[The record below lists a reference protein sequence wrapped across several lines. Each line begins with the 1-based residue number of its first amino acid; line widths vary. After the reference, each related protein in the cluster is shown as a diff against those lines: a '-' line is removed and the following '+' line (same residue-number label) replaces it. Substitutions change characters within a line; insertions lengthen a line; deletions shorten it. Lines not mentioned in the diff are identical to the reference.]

1 MRKNLEIII
10 MKAYRTLLL
19 TLITII
25 FCSFTVDAYN
35 ITAEKTDAKT
45 VRVKAEEFYLGDND
59 NVAAFSFYFD
69 NVSARCNLMVA
80 TCNKTGLLGKPISV
94 IFYMADG
101 TKLIFGGVK
110 SDDYAIFLLDFLN
123 CVSSDFKGNYENAS
137 LSARNVCGLNKLST
151 VNIKTIVVNN
161 VKVPVTTQTAA
172 TFKQIIQ
179 KGISMLSDK
188 SSYAG
193 FLSGKSSS
201 QSSTTKKNQTS
212 RTKQSPKKK
221 TVKKDAPKKV
231 ASDPQLLKL
240 IRKPGGM
247 DFGDLTLATP
257 ESLRSCLNKYGIP
270 FKEHYDIG
278 EFWFNGRDYRFNL
291 GGEPADMHL
300 TLFLR
305 EVSYEY
311 STKKMT
317 RQNAL
322 NLYDELLKTL
332 RASGVDIKEDPS
344 DSFVKYAVGKFE
356 NRRITFTVINFSED
370 YHVSLSIDIERQ
382 YSKSDY
388 EVSVDLFES
397 LGSNVYGITGL
408 KISDSFDDI
417 KTAVLN
423 QLSPVDIS
431 ENSISTRT
439 DISKRQ
445 LIFEIPNNMD
455 FKGLKSSYI
464 CIYDLSG
471 TNACKIGLATSQ
483 NPNSKKIYD
492 YDEARKIVYSLVIDL
507 LKQKNPKMKKC
518 SKNIFKKT
526 KLDGKLDKIKE
537 IWSIDRGTHTDYYIL
552 TKDHIYGIVFL
563 SVAK

>member
-35 ITAEKTDAKT
+35 ITAEKTDAET

-69 NVSARCNLMVA
+69 NVSAMCNLMVA
-80 TCNKTGLLGKPISV
+80 TSNKTGLLGKPISV

-231 ASDPQLLKL
+231 ASDPQLLKM

-257 ESLRSCLNKYGIP
+257 ESLRSSLKKYGIP
-270 FKEHYDIG
+270 FNERYDM
-278 EFWFNGRDYRFNL
+278 EKFRFNVNEYLFNL
-291 GGEPADMHL
+291 GGEPADMEL
-300 TLFLR
+300 TLCLR
-305 EVSYEY
+305 ELGYEY

-322 NLYDELLKTL
+322 NLYDKLLKTL
-332 RASGVDIKEDPS
+332 QASGVDIKDSPS
-344 DSFVKYAVGKFE
+344 DYFIRYSTCKFE
-356 NRRITFTVINFSED
+356 NRRIMFYIFDSSEE
-370 YHVSLSIDIERQ
+370 YHLVLSIEVERQ
-382 YSKSDY
+382 YDKSDY
-388 EVSVDLFES
+388 QISADIFES
-397 LGSNVYGITGL
+397 PGSNVYGITGM
-408 KISDSFDDI
+408 KITDSLENI

-423 QLSPVDIS
+423 LLSPVRVYNNDI
-431 ENSISTRT
+431 RT
-439 DISKRQ
+439 SFDNTARQ
-445 LIFEIPNNMD
+445 LLFEIPNDMY
-455 FKGLKSSYI
+455 FKGLKSSDIKINKSLGNNTYI
-464 CIYDLSG
+464 IELDLWEDPDNKRIYR
-471 TNACKIGLATSQ
+471 Q
-483 NPNSKKIYD
+483 
-492 YDEARKIVYSLVIDL
+492 DEASKAFYSHMISL
-507 LKQKNPKMKKC
+507 LKQKNPTMKKC
-518 SKNIFKKT
+518 SKKLFKKT
-526 KLDGKLDKIKE
+526 GLDRELGKIKE

-552 TKDHIYGIVFL
+552 TEYYSTYFFFL
-563 SVAK
+563 SEAK